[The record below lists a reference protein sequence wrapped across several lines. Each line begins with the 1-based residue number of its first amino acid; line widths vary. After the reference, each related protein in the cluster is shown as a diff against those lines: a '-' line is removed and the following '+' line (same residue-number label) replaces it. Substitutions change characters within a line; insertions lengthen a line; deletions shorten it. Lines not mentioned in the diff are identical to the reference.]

1 MEDRN
6 VQQIMAFSPEKMKKI
21 GLFDTRHLFCDV
33 YCFEPGQIQKPHTH
47 QESDKVYY
55 VLEGKGIF
63 KIGGQEKELGEQQ
76 ITLAPAGIEH
86 GVTNHGNQRLVLL
99 VFMAPNP
106 NTPHPH

>member
-1 MEDRN
+1 MEDWN
-6 VQQIMAFSPEKMKKI
+6 VQQRMAFSPEKMKKI

-63 KIGGQEKELGEQQ
+63 KIGGEEKELGEQQ